1 MTRILHF
8 ADLHLDRSF
17 AGLGMASS
25 EASKRREELRAALR
39 RIVDLA
45 LELEVDALTVGGD
58 LYEQE
63 RVTLDTGN
71 FMRQQ
76 FQLLAPRPVL
86 IAPGNHDPYLP
97 DAMYRRIDWPSNVR
111 IFQDMRWQAVE
122 IGDGVTMWGV
132 GHAGPAIRENLLREL
147 RIGPGEVAV
156 ALLHG
161 SDLTAVPAGKATH
174 CPFQRQD
181 VEACG
186 AAFVL
191 LGHYHDLRL
200 WPGESPRLGYPG
212 SPEPLD
218 FGEAGPHFVLL
229 LDVEKSSVSVQPL
242 EINEVSYRQEQ
253 IDIVGMTTSDQVREA
268 IVARAYGEEQ
278 SRDIVR
284 VELVGQ
290 TEPELQTDVQ
300 ALLSGTAERFRYLD
314 IVDKS
319 LSAFD
324 IDSLREETTTRGA
337 FVRKIEERVTSA
349 RTDEERQR
357 LENALRYGL
366 QAFAGREVRRR

>member
-1 MTRILHF
+1 MARILHF

-17 AGLGMASS
+17 ASLRMAPS
-25 EASKRREELRAALR
+25 EASKRRVELRAALR

-45 LELEVDALTVGGD
+45 LELNVDALTIGGD
-58 LYEQE
+58 LYEHE

-71 FMRQQ
+71 FIKQQ
-76 FQLLAPRPVL
+76 LEQLAPRPVL

-97 DAMYRRIDWPSNVR
+97 DALYRQIDWPANVR
-111 IFQDMRWQAVE
+111 IFDSMHWQPVE
-122 IGDGVTMWGV
+122 IGDGVTIWGV
-132 GHAGPAIRENLLREL
+132 GHTGPAIRENLLREL
-147 RIGPGEVAV
+147 RVGPGEAAV

-161 SDLTAVPAGKATH
+161 SDLTAVPEGKATH
-174 CPFQRQD
+174 CPFERQD
-181 VEACG
+181 AEACG
-186 AAFVL
+186 TAFVL

-200 WPGESPRLGYPG
+200 WPDESPRLGYPG

-229 LDVEKSSVSVQPL
+229 LNVTKSSTSAQPL
-242 EINEVSYRQEQ
+242 QINEVSYRQEQ
-253 IDIVGMTTSDQVREA
+253 IDIAGMTTSDQVRQA
-268 IVARAYGEEQ
+268 IVARAHGEEQ

-290 TEPELQTDVQ
+290 AEPEIQVDVQ

-314 IVDKS
+314 IVDKT

-324 IDSLREETTTRGA
+324 IDSLRDETTTRGA
-337 FVRKIEERVTSA
+337 FVRKIEERVASA
-349 RTDEERQR
+349 TTDEERQR

-366 QAFAGREVRRR
+366 QAFAGQEVRRR